1 MTLIKTGKTQA
12 PDFQKG
18 KSNALQMLVLRQAMQ
33 GQKEKQGTESLG
45 EGAIPTKATGGSVT
59 LESPQGQEFEARK
72 KLRETAFTNA
82 QKATLA
88 LGELDS
94 LDESLDSLFG
104 DIKDVGGVEGQQAVM
119 QKFVNGVQLKN
130 DPEYAALYKQIES
143 KIPIFSR
150 SLLEVGNLAE
160 REQAKTGKALP
171 IIGPNKDIT
180 NFFLPDDPLTAKA
193 KIKGLRKTFMTIV
206 QRNLKQAQEGDIDVS
221 EFGGGEQVDTKSLE
235 DEIRKLYSYG
245 E

>member
-1 MTLIKTGKTQA
+1 MATKLKAPTFKSSGNSAGVSTLVGYMLGQ
-12 PDFQKG
+12 QK
-18 KSNALQMLVLRQAMQ
+18 M
-33 GQKEKQGTESLG
+33 KQGKEDLG
-45 EGAIPTKATGGSVT
+45 EGSVATKSTGGST
-59 LESPQGQEFEARK
+59 TYESPEGQEFEARK

-104 DIKDVGGVEGQQAVM
+104 DIKDIGGVDGQKAVM
-119 QKFVNGVQLKN
+119 QKFINGVQMKN

-193 KIKGLRKTFMTIV
+193 KVKGLRKTFMSIV
-206 QRNLKQAQEGDIDVS
+206 QRNLKQAQEGDINVS
-221 EFGGGEQVDTKSLE
+221 EFGSSEQNSSVNEE
-235 DEIRKLYSYG
+235 DPLGMFK
-245 E
+245 